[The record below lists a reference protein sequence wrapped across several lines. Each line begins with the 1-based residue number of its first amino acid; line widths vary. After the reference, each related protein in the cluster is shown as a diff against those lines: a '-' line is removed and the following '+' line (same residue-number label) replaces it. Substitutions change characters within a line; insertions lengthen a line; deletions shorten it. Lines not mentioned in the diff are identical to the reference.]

1 MAHITTKKV
10 ELTKLIRT
18 TTVFLIHYLRMM
30 VTILTSIQKIHKKF
44 NATQH
49 SQRLLYP
56 TKKQYFI
63 KKLKECSLLFVFLG
77 ENVP

>member
-10 ELTKLIRT
+10 DLTKLIRT

-30 VTILTSIQKIHKKF
+30 VTILTSIVYKKIHKKF

-56 TKKQYFI
+56 TEKQYFI
-63 KKLKECSLLFVFLG
+63 KKLKECSLYFLG

>member
-30 VTILTSIQKIHKKF
+30 VTILTSIQKNTYKIQCNITF
-44 NATQH
+44 TTAVVSN
-49 SQRLLYP
+49 
-56 TKKQYFI
+56 
-63 KKLKECSLLFVFLG
+63 G
-77 ENVP
+77 EAILHQETERM